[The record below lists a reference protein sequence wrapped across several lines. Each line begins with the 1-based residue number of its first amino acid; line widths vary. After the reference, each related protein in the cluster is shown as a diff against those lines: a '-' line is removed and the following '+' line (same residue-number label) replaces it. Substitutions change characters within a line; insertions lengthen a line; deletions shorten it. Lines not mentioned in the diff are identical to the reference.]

1 MKKILSG
8 NKSRSAVLLA
18 FFTNGAL
25 VATWVSRIP
34 AIQSKFGLSEG
45 ALGLVILGLSAGM
58 LTALFLAG
66 GLIARFGSPRVTL
79 FCALVSCLTLPFLG
93 IASTPIVLF
102 GVLFVFGGGIS
113 AMDVAMNEQAVLVE
127 RNAKRPLMSSFHA
140 GYSVGGVAGA
150 LMGAGMAAMTGLSTL
165 PHFLTAA
172 AIFSGAIVFS
182 FPHLLPTERAVGK
195 KEQVF
200 RLPEHTLWIMGVI
213 AFCAAIGE
221 GAMADW
227 SAVYL
232 TQVLNTNAALAA
244 LGFAAFSLTMT
255 IGRIFGDFL
264 SRKWTPVLIVR
275 AGGLIAALGIIAAV
289 LTDNPIIAIAGFA
302 AVGMGLANIIP
313 LLFGAAGNFPGIS
326 TGAGIAGVA
335 TIGYAGF
342 LVGPPLIGLVAE
354 EISLRTALFFVALII
369 GTLVFS
375 AKAISSQ
382 DKTGKRKRQGRTDKG
397 GGRRI

>member
-1 MKKILSG
+1 MKRIFSG
-8 NKSRSAVLLA
+8 NKARSAVLLA

-25 VATWVSRIP
+25 MATWVSRIP
-34 AIQSKFGLSEG
+34 AVQSKFGLSEG

-79 FCALVSCLTLPFLG
+79 YCALVSCLTLPILG
-93 IASTPIVLF
+93 IVSTPIALF
-102 GVLFVFGGGIS
+102 AVLFVFGGGIS

-127 RNAKRPLMSSFHA
+127 RRAGRPLMSSFHA

-150 LMGAGMAAMTGLSTL
+150 LMGAGMAAMTGLSTQ
-165 PHFLTAA
+165 PHFAIAA
-172 AIFSGAIVFS
+172 VIFSGAIVFS
-182 FPHLLPTERAVGK
+182 FPHLLPTERGTGK
-195 KEQVF
+195 KEPVF
-200 RLPEHTLWIMGVI
+200 RLPERSLWILGAI
-213 AFCAAIGE
+213 AFCSAIGE

-232 TQVLNTNAALAA
+232 TKVLYTDAAFAA

-264 SRKWTPVLIVR
+264 LRKWTPALIVR
-275 AGGLIAALGIIAAV
+275 SGGFIAALGILAAV
-289 LTDNPIIAIAGFA
+289 LTQSPIIAIAGFA
-302 AVGMGLANIIP
+302 AVGVGLANIIP

-342 LVGPPLIGLVAE
+342 LVGPPFIGFVAE
-354 EISLRTALFFVALII
+354 ETSLRVALFLVALII

-382 DKTGKRKRQGRTDKG
+382 GKTG
-397 GGRRI
+397 